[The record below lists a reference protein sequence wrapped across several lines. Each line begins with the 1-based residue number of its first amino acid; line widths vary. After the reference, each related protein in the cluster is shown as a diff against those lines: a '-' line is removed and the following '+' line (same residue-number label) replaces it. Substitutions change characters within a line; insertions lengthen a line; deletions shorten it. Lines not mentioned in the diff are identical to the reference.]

1 MQKAKVHSSDVSDIS
16 FVPFPKRW
24 LHLFLHPLQEWSSQ
38 HRLWFSAAEP
48 DSTQPQAPAVN
59 LWHLS
64 TNTRTC
70 LTRTQVEPRGLG
82 ALTPLACTW
91 PMPDRLAGSMPPPFQ
106 LWGNSAG
113 VHFMRFLRSTSIL
126 HWPFFLVLLWVHSP
140 NELLPP
146 KCCHG
151 ICFLGKHRL
160 VQWL

>member
-1 MQKAKVHSSDVSDIS
+1 MFQTSLLCLFQNVGSTFFSILCRSDHHNTDFGSVQ
-16 FVPFPKRW
+16 
-24 LHLFLHPLQEWSSQ
+24 LQ
-38 HRLWFSAAEP
+38 P

-64 TNTRTC
+64 TDTRTC
-70 LTRTQVEPRGLG
+70 LTCTQVEPRGLG